1 MEVFSPNH
9 PNNYDP
15 NMNCTWSFV
24 SEEWERKIQLTFDD
38 FSVGPGKQGSCFG
51 DFLQVDEPGEASE
64 HYCEYSAVHGI
75 PIRSKGNNLTIK
87 FYSDEINEDKG
98 FKLSYKTI
106 GNYTCIQIG
115 ISCTAI

>member
-15 NMNCTWSFV
+15 NVNCTWSFV

-38 FSVGPGKQGSCFG
+38 FSVGPGEQGSCFG

-75 PIRSKGNNLTIK
+75 PIRSKGNNLTIR
-87 FYSDEINEDKG
+87 FYSDEIDEDKG

-106 GNYTCIQIG
+106 GNYRCI
-115 ISCTAI
+115 